1 MPFSR
6 LPKNSCRTEGFET
19 CRTIQEIC
27 VASDLKKKTKKK
39 KKRLNLMKKHQKKT
53 A

>member
-6 LPKNSCRTEGFET
+6 LSKNSCRTEGFET
-19 CRTIQEIC
+19 CIQEMT
-27 VASDLKKKTKKK
+27 LKKKTK

>member
-6 LPKNSCRTEGFET
+6 LSKNSCRTEGFET

-27 VASDLKKKTKKK
+27 VASDLKKKKKK
-39 KKRLNLMKKHQKKT
+39 TFESLIKKHQKKT